1 MSHDETSVMEVSGVP
16 CPPPP
21 RDQEGKKGKK
31 GKETAPDLRLRH
43 SQSEKEPLEPL
54 APGFSQGSLPA
65 TLPLLPY
72 LQCQIR
78 GHHTVRQRAHRR
90 VIDPGFGVA
99 ANIV

>member
-16 CPPPP
+16 YPPPP

-31 GKETAPDLRLRH
+31 EKETAPDLRLRH
-43 SQSEKEPLEPL
+43 SQSEKEPL

-65 TLPLLPY
+65 ALPLLPY

-78 GHHTVRQRAHRR
+78 CHHTVRQRAHRR
-90 VIDPGFGVA
+90 VINPGFGIA